1 MRWPGIVS
9 LDRRVERRMSP
20 VLAALKQSARR
31 LFPDLSLDQALAE
44 LLLRHAQKN
53 LIKYRTMTRQFQVKY
68 AQDFET
74 WRQTVLDSEPP
85 FQVEQDYFDWELAI
99 TGIADMEQEIKQLLT
114 IQEASELPGW

>member
-1 MRWPGIVS
+1 
-9 LDRRVERRMSP
+9 MSP
-20 VLAALKQSARR
+20 DWAALKQSARR